1 MANTFQQQ
9 SLQRKL
15 IYFGLIVVL
24 FTAALFVR
32 GSMGAQASK
41 LEIREENLG
50 DVELTSSSLRLLMSG
65 LRGFVICGLWWDA
78 NEKQMK
84 HEWNQLDQRVRVLVK
99 LQPHFI
105 SPWLFQSWNLA
116 YNVSVEF
123 DRVKDKYFYIARGIQ
138 LLAEGERQNKDNPEM
153 RFFIGNYTQ
162 SKMGISD
169 ENNTLRS
176 LFQMS
181 CIDPT
186 ERNPAR
192 FRQAN
197 GEFDWQAFQD
207 FCEKHPV
214 LVRRLHDHL
223 GCQNPDDIVEFL
235 AANYKIPG
243 RFEDVT
249 EERSA
254 QGQEVSRFKPE
265 GDRFPVL
272 PAPRASSREQD
283 DEATKYALREEY
295 TNDSPLTDSFESY
308 ECARAWYV
316 YSQLPLDYKNRRARY
331 MAQILFQGYPARA
344 QFYVGERREQ
354 EGWFDEDG
362 WVIGKWFPESQSQP
376 DGPKR
381 PVALGTGRKW
391 AGDAWEKAYQMYL
404 DHGERHNLLKTREQE
419 LELEQTDPKAYRD
432 YIYERNLS
440 NFNHFYFKALVEKTT
455 EAVTARKLFYEAE
468 ELHKQAEDL
477 TALKRYE
484 DPRALGPP
492 DTWFPRSKATGWKR
506 LLLAHSDFRHDTD
519 VEEDTYIIQRKYQR
533 LVRKERG
540 TMLKRLLEIQ
550 DFLTR
555 AALPPGPGTYLVPS
569 RLSPNFPLPLQGPF
583 DDVDDEGKPLIS
595 REARDRVIG
604 RHGPAPGEALPPPP
618 PPPTPSE
625 TSRTPRAQPR

>member
-32 GSMGAQASK
+32 RDMEARATS

-50 DVELTSSSLRLLMSG
+50 DVELTSSSLRLILSG
-65 LRGFVICGLWWDA
+65 SRGFVICGLWWDA

-84 HEWNQLDQRVRVLVK
+84 HEWNQLEQRVRVLVK

-181 CIDPT
+181 CIPPN
-186 ERNPAR
+186 ERDPAR
-192 FRQAN
+192 FRNAN
-197 GEFDWQAFQD
+197 GEINWEEYGK
-207 FCEKHPV
+207 FCASHPV

-223 GCQNPDDIVEFL
+223 SYKKPDDIVDFL
-235 AANYKIPG
+235 AANFKIPS
-243 RFEDVT
+243 RYEDAT
-249 EERSA
+249 EKDT
-254 QGQEVSRFKPE
+254 QGQPVTHFKPPE
-265 GDRFPVL
+265 ERFPVL
-272 PAPRASSREQD
+272 PSPRASAREQD
-283 DEATKYALREEY
+283 DEANKYDPSEY
-295 TNDSPLTDSFESY
+295 TNDSILNDDYESY
-308 ECARAWYV
+308 ECSRAWYT
-316 YSQLPLDYKNRRARY
+316 YSQLPLDYKNRRPRY
-331 MAQILFQGYPARA
+331 MAKILFQGYPARA

-354 EGWFDEDG
+354 EGWFDREG
-362 WVIGKWFPESQSQP
+362 WRMPTSWVENPSLADE
-376 DGPKR
+376 PKY
-381 PVALGTGRKW
+381 LGTERSW
-391 AGDAWEKAYQMYL
+391 AADAWEKAYKMYK
-404 DHGERHNLLKTREQE
+404 DHGERHGLLKSREEELVLEQE
-419 LELEQTDPKAYRD
+419 DLKAFRD
-432 YIYERNLS
+432 YRYNRGLS
-440 NFNHFYFKALVEKTT
+440 NFDHFYYKAFVEKSP
-455 EAVTARKLFYEAE
+455 EAITARKLFYQAE
-468 ELHKQAEDL
+468 EYHKQAEDL
-477 TALKRYE
+477 TALKLYE
-484 DPRALGPP
+484 DPRALGTP
-492 DTWFPRSKATGWKR
+492 DTWFPRNKATGWKR
-506 LLLAHSDFRHDTD
+506 LLLNHLEFRRDTD

-540 TMLKRLLEIQ
+540 TTLKRMMEVQ
-550 DFLTR
+550 DVLGR
-555 AALPPGPGTYLVPS
+555 AAAPPGPGTYLVAS
-569 RLSPNFPLPLQGPF
+569 RLSPSFPLPLHGPF

-595 REARDRVIG
+595 QEARERVIG
-604 RHGPAPGEALPPPP
+604 RHGPAPGESLPPPP
-618 PPPTPSE
+618 KPTSPS
-625 TSRTPRAQPR
+625 PGAQGAERGR